1 MDINMPWVTL
11 ADGNTV
17 QVPIG
22 TDGQPDW
29 SAIGPMAPPPAPPA
43 SVRHIPLR
51 DFRARISPAGKS
63 AIYAAAET
71 SPLVRAWL
79 DDLAAADPV
88 NLDDP
93 MLVDAL
99 GWLVE
104 HAGLS
109 SADAEAARA

>member
-1 MDINMPWVTL
+1 MRPRVQL
-11 ADGNTV
+11 ANGTSVDAPDGVELTR
-17 QVPIG
+17 
-22 TDGQPDW
+22 
-29 SAIGPMAPPPAPPA
+29 AALEAALGPLAEHEPPPEA
-43 SVRHIPLR
+43 RHIPLR
-51 DFRARISPAGKS
+51 EFRARISPAGKA

-71 SPLVRAWL
+71 TPLVRAWL

-93 MLVDAL
+93 MLVYAL

-109 SADAEAARA
+109 PDDAAAARA

>member
-1 MDINMPWVTL
+1 MINMPWVHLT
-11 ADGNTV
+11 DGSCV
-17 QVPIG
+17 QVPVG
-22 TDGQPDW
+22 PDGIPDW
-29 SAIGPMAPPPAPPA
+29 AAVAGQLAPPA
-43 SVRHIPLR
+43 SAPIDARHIPLR
-51 DFRARISPAGKS
+51 EFRSRISPAGKA

-71 SPLVRAWL
+71 TPLVRAWL

-93 MLVDAL
+93 MLVYAL

-109 SADAEAARA
+109 PEDAAAARA